1 MTHDDGA
8 TALFDTAESV
18 RPLQAILR
26 LVVDAEPKRWFGR
39 APRTKL
45 LRTLNAT
52 VTTHPQPD
60 AFRARLREDWL
71 RANSVRMLAETGLPH
86 HTDFIREAFKRL
98 VDRYI
103 PRLDESEDLFALLE
117 SLRLDEDDAK
127 WLETLKREDLAPWRE
142 LLALP
147 VDSYWDAAQLIGFRC
162 AALGLSRDLL
172 GLGPE
177 AREMDSPFSRL
188 PEALG
193 ALRLKPVDD
202 ESRGSWKALLAT
214 CRERLSMAL
223 AHLDEHGVS
232 SDLVYRLDLLEIQLK
247 RLEKLVDLALGEGDG
262 LALAALLIRMGAEQ
276 RSLSGLVR
284 GTLRRLA
291 RKVVEHTGETGE
303 HYVAQS
309 RKEWWRTL
317 GSGGGGGALTAFT
330 AAFKYGIAALP
341 FAPMPMGILLAANY
355 AVSFILMQFCHF
367 TLASK
372 QPAMTASALAGA
384 LENNESTRTMVGL
397 SEGITRSQV
406 AATLGNVLVT
416 IPVTLLLDLV
426 WKALSGH
433 PVLTAEKAA
442 HGLNDLHPLHSWAI
456 PFAALTGV
464 LLWLASLAAGWAG
477 NWSAYRRFP
486 EALAANPG
494 IRRWLGPERA
504 ARLAPVVEHHFSG
517 IIGYIVL
524 GLLLGLLPLLLTFM
538 GLPVEVRHVTLSAAS
553 LALCI
558 LPFHPGGAI
567 PWADVAWGLAGI
579 GLIGVMNFGVSFGL
593 ALITAERARGL
604 DSSARRSLWRTLR
617 AAFVERPMRFIFPS
631 KE

>member
-1 MTHDDGA
+1 MQGDRTS
-8 TALFDTAESV
+8 ALLSLAAGP
-18 RPLQAILR
+18 RPVEAILR
-26 LVVDAEPKRWFGR
+26 LVVEAEPRRWTGG
-39 APRTKL
+39 APRTEL
-45 LRTLNAT
+45 LRTLNLALT
-52 VTTHPQPD
+52 AHPQSEACRD
-60 AFRARLREDWL
+60 QLRQDWL
-71 RANSVRMLAETGLPH
+71 RANSVRMLAEMGLPQ
-86 HTDFIREAFKRL
+86 HTDFLREAFKRL

-117 SLRLDEDDAK
+117 SLRLDESDAQ
-127 WLETLKREDLAPWRE
+127 WLESSRLEDLTPWKE

-147 VDSYWDAAQLIGFRC
+147 VESYWDAAQLVGFRC

-177 AREMDSPFSRL
+177 ARELDSPFSRL
-188 PEALG
+188 PEALS
-193 ALRLKPVDD
+193 ALRSTGVAAAT
-202 ESRGSWKALLAT
+202 GWNALLDT

-247 RLEKLVDLALGEGDG
+247 RLEKLVGLALGEGDG

-330 AAFKYGIAALP
+330 AAVKYSIAALP
-341 FAPMPMGILLAANY
+341 FAPMPIGLLLAANY
-355 AVSFILMQFCHF
+355 AASFILMQFCHF

-384 LENNESTRTMVGL
+384 LENQESAHTIVGL

-416 IPVTLLLDLV
+416 IPATLLLDLA
-426 WKALSGH
+426 WKAFSGH
-433 PVLTAEKAA
+433 PVLTAERAA
-442 HGLNDLHPLHSWAI
+442 HGLNDLHPVHSWAI

-486 EALAANPG
+486 DALAANPR
-494 IRRWLGPERA
+494 IRRWLGPEQA
-504 ARLAPVVEHHFSG
+504 ARLAPLVEHHFSG
-517 IIGYIVL
+517 IVGYLVL
-524 GLLLGLLPLLLTFM
+524 GLLLGLLPLLLAFM

-579 GLIGVMNFGVSFGL
+579 GAIGVMNFGVSFGL

-604 DSSARRSLWRTLR
+604 DSSARRKLGRTLR
-617 AAFVERPMRFIFPS
+617 TTFAQRPIRFFFPP
-631 KE
+631 KD